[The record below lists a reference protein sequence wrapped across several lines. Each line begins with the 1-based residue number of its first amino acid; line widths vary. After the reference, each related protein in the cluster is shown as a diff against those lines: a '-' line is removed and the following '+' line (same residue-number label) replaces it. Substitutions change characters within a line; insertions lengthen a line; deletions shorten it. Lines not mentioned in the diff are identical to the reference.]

1 MRAGPGWNYS
11 RLYSHLNVAA
21 VGLVE
26 APEEVGELLY
36 LELRQTIFDVRTREI
51 ISDPPLGVVELNTE
65 SSTHPSLVSHVVS
78 HVRQLESGGLNSAKK
93 LRSVPNRFI
102 MWVCKYLGVQKLER
116 IMCRNIK
123 MTNCINEMIGFLPI
137 TELFHLIQ
145 TNISA
150 ALFNCSLGSLG

>member
-11 RLYSHLNVAA
+11 RLCSHLNVAA

-36 LELRQTIFDVRTREI
+36 LELRQTILDVRTRKI

-78 HVRQLESGGLNSAKK
+78 HVVPHARQLESGGLNSAKICVAFRTG
-93 LRSVPNRFI
+93 L
-102 MWVCKYLGVQKLER
+102 
-116 IMCRNIK
+116 
-123 MTNCINEMIGFLPI
+123 
-137 TELFHLIQ
+137 
-145 TNISA
+145 
-150 ALFNCSLGSLG
+150 